1 MTKSTND
8 IGHFWSLI
16 QFLVFVGVL
25 FIEYGCFFIVHFILH
40 VLLIL
45 ITISLHVEN
54 LYIKST
60 NQKKNKQKE
69 GKRNQKWVCIIVRI
83 HMAIS

>member
-25 FIEYGCFFIVHFILH
+25 FIKYGCFFIVHFILH

-45 ITISLHVEN
+45 ITISLHVKN

-60 NQKKNKQKE
+60 NQKKKISKKREKE
-69 GKRNQKWVCIIVRI
+69 TKNGYV
-83 HMAIS
+83 S

>member
-1 MTKSTND
+1 MD
-8 IGHFWSLI
+8 
-16 QFLVFVGVL
+16 V
-25 FIEYGCFFIVHFILH
+25 FFIVHFILH

-60 NQKKNKQKE
+60 NQKKKISKKREKE
-69 GKRNQKWVCIIVRI
+69 TKNGYV
-83 HMAIS
+83 S

>member
-25 FIEYGCFFIVHFILH
+25 FIKYGCFFIVHFILH

-60 NQKKNKQKE
+60 NQKKISKKREKE
-69 GKRNQKWVCIIVRI
+69 TKNGYV
-83 HMAIS
+83 S